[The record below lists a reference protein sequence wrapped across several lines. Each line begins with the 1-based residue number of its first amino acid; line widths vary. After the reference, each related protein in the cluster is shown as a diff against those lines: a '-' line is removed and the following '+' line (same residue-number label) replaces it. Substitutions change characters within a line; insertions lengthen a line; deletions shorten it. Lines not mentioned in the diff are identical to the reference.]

1 MLFETL
7 IVALVAGLV
16 FGGSIRNLPGIH
28 LHWPGFLFAGA
39 IIRYVPHLLNSLF
52 PSLFNKLYL
61 NYGIALTTV
70 AAAFFVASY
79 VFLIAGVAVNLKE
92 WTMYIMLAGIVM
104 NFIVVG
110 ENGGFMPVS
119 AEGLAGAGFP
129 MSRIIDG
136 VIDLNHIITTDDTRF
151 MFLSDI
157 FVVTKPYPFPKLLS
171 IGDLVM
177 CAGLFIFM
185 VRKLLG
191 APFKPKYP
199 SKSPKNGA
207 YVDKLRV

>member
-7 IVALVAGLV
+7 IVALVAGLI
-16 FGGSIRNLPGIH
+16 FGGSIRNLTGIH

-39 IIRYVPHLLNSLF
+39 IIRYVPHLLNRIF
-52 PSLFNKLYL
+52 PFLFNKLDQ
-61 NYGIALTTV
+61 NYGIALTTA

-92 WTMYIMLAGIVM
+92 WTMYIILAGIVM

-119 AEGLAGAGFP
+119 AAGLAGAGYP
-129 MSRIIDG
+129 MSRIVDG
-136 VIDLNHIITTDDTRF
+136 VIDLNHIITTDETRF
-151 MFLSDI
+151 LLLSDI
-157 FVVTKPYPFPKLLS
+157 FVVTRPYPFPKLLS

-191 APFKPKYP
+191 APFNTQGS
-199 SKSPKNGA
+199 SKSPKHRA